1 VIEPNYLKTT
11 LLDLVHAL
19 SQVNASYHLTG
30 GFASSF
36 YGEPRF
42 TQDIDI
48 VISISEGSI
57 LNTLILELSDKFLL
71 DDLAIKKSVKEGRMF
86 QALHEETMI
95 KVDFHVGE
103 AVPGELNRSRIEEI
117 LPDLVV
123 PLVSKEDAILSKL
136 LWIKKGSH
144 KSRQDVRMMLLRPEK
159 IDENYLNEQARVL
172 NVNEILEVVLTEDA
186 VE

>member
-1 VIEPNYLKTT
+1 VIEPNELNTT
-11 LLDLVHAL
+11 LLDLVGAL
-19 SQVNASYHLTG
+19 SQANVSYHLTG

-48 VISISEGSI
+48 VIKISEGT
-57 LNTLILELSDKFLL
+57 LLDNLILCLSNNFLL
-71 DDLAIKKSVKEGRMF
+71 DDLAIKDAVKNRRMF

-103 AVPGELNRSRIEEI
+103 AVPGELKRSSIEEI
-117 LPDLVV
+117 LSGLVV

-144 KSRQDVRMMLLRPEK
+144 KSRQDVKMMLLRPEK
-159 IDENYLNEQARVL
+159 IDINYLNEQANVL
-172 NVNEILEVVLTEDA
+172 DVSDILREVTDEDI
-186 VE
+186 